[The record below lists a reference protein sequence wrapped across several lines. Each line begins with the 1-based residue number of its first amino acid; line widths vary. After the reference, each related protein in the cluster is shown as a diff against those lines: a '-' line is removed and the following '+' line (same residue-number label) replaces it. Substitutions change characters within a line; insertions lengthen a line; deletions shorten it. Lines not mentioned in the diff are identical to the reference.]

1 MEKKKKEISVDEW
14 NENELVNGKI
24 GCRDIHIKEIDDK
37 LGMNYEYS
45 TVTTKKGRKI
55 YILRNINVSSSIF
68 LTLFLVGI
76 TVACLSNFFMG
87 QIKDI
92 PNFILLVIITI
103 LLLLGDIW
111 SIYELIH
118 AIKVKNKN
126 KKNTQKKSLLSK
138 IFSILYTFIII
149 LFILAFGFVI
159 FMILTPNLKIPKKL
173 GINIEHWIIIYFA
186 ILLILFILAFIIQ
199 IILAIQ
205 GWNEHNKKNK

>member
-1 MEKKKKEISVDEW
+1 
-14 NENELVNGKI
+14 
-24 GCRDIHIKEIDDK
+24 
-37 LGMNYEYS
+37 MNYEYS